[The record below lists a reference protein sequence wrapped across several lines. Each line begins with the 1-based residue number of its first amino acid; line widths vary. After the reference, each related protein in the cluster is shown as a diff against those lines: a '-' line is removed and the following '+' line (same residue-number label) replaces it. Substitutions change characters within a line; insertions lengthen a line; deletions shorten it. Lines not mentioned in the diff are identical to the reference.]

1 MVSFKEKRQTAKI
14 ILIKTYLFFA
24 FIWASGFRI
33 RKSGLF
39 FYSAQK
45 TMIWMGVE
53 RNRALGKFFN
63 PNSMI
68 SLGREHILQMIK
80 KRKKSNLKLKKEGP
94 RKPLI
99 LSQKLLTGTTVNS
112 TSSSIWSWL
121 PSRISLK
128 WKNIRASRSTHLMK
142 PKPSL
147 MAAITPWNQNN
158 TGCEDCQDNIQVWKY
173 HHIKC

>member
-1 MVSFKEKRQTAKI
+1 MWTVVSFKEKRQTAKI

-80 KRKKSNLKLKKEGP
+80 KKKSNLKLKKEGP

-99 LSQKLLTGTTVNS
+99 LFSKTTHRNHSKLYFICNMKLVPIQNFTEVEEH
-112 TSSSIWSWL
+112 TSITIHTL
-121 PSRISLK
+121 DETKTISHGSNYTL
-128 WKNIRASRSTHLMK
+128 K
-142 PKPSL
+142 PK
-147 MAAITPWNQNN
+147 
-158 TGCEDCQDNIQVWKY
+158 
-173 HHIKC
+173 

>member
-1 MVSFKEKRQTAKI
+1 MCRVVSFKEKRQTAKI

-45 TMIWMGVE
+45 TMIWMRVE

-80 KRKKSNLKLKKEGP
+80 KSNLKLKKERP
-94 RKPLI
+94 RKPLT
-99 LSQKLLTGTTVNS
+99 LFSKTTHRNHSKLYFICNMKLVPIQNFTEVEEH
-112 TSSSIWSWL
+112 TSITIHTL
-121 PSRISLK
+121 DETKTISHGSNYTL
-128 WKNIRASRSTHLMK
+128 K
-142 PKPSL
+142 PK
-147 MAAITPWNQNN
+147 
-158 TGCEDCQDNIQVWKY
+158 
-173 HHIKC
+173 